1 MAEVGQA
8 HSALSPALSREVVL
22 GVGGVQERVEAAV
35 VKQAAWKIVFILFM
49 FYKILIYEGSPPTV
63 YYT

>member
-35 VKQAAWKIVFILFM
+35 VKQAA
-49 FYKILIYEGSPPTV
+49 
-63 YYT
+63 